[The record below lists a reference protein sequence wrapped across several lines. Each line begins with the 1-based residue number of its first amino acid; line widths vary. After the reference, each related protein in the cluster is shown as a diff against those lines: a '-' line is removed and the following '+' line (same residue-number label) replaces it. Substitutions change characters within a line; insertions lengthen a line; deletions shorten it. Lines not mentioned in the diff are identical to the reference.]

1 MTESHAPA
9 AGSDPELHLRD
20 ILNFLRR
27 NRWTIV
33 GIAAVVV
40 ASVGYYTWTRQPIYE
55 ATATIHVDEMRSVLP
70 ELAFLEQVV
79 RGAEVET
86 EMALLRSR
94 SIAEET
100 VDTLN
105 LHVRLVRPQGVRRSQ
120 LFSDLDALRS
130 ATPNTYRFT
139 LEGERYRATDRGGR
153 LLGTYAIGEAA
164 AFDGLHLVLFPTL
177 EQFPDEIILRIADFN
192 EAVQEL
198 LDHMNVF
205 LPYRDASVI
214 GVTYWGTDPEVVKQ
228 VPNTLARA
236 FIDSRQEAK
245 KTEARSTVEFLN
257 QQIAMIS
264 EQLRTAEEDL
274 VAFQE
279 GQQVVNLEAEGAQQI
294 RRLVDLQ
301 AERDILES
309 EYTSLSKLLADVQRE
324 ARDSRSDG
332 PSPYR
337 QLAAFPTFLKNQ
349 AVTELLR
356 ALTEVETE
364 RTQQASRRTPL
375 YPEVEA
381 LDNRIRQLENQLY
394 QLAVNYQESLRKQS
408 ESLNERLRAFGTQL
422 ERIPVKEVQL
432 ARLERQRKVLE
443 EVFTLLQTRLKEAEI
458 AQAVEPGDVR
468 IVDPAILPR
477 EPIRPRKARS
487 LILAVI
493 FGFTLGVGLAA
504 ARDYLD
510 ETVHTRE
517 DLIEVTELPVLGLI
531 PRIRPGSASADGRR
545 ARRLVGAREERPLAD
560 RLITQVDVG
569 NPVSEAYRAFRT
581 NITFLDLDRPPRVL
595 LFTSP
600 APSEGKSTSA
610 ANLAITLAQ
619 QKTRTLLIDCD
630 LRRGILHRVFAVP
643 KEPGL
648 TNVLLSS
655 TALSEATHTA
665 DVGGGATLH
674 FMGTGT
680 LPPNPS
686 ELLGSRRMREL
697 LDELRQLYEAILLD
711 SPPLNLVTDAAVL
724 GAAADGVILIARA
737 GTTERGALRYAR
749 EQLEAVRAPVSGVV
763 LNDVDFSGRGRYY
776 GSGSGYRYYYRY
788 YRSD

>member
-1 MTESHAPA
+1 MTDARTAS
-9 AGSDPELHLRD
+9 GRGDSDLHLRD
-20 ILNFLRR
+20 ILNFLGR
-27 NRWTIV
+27 NRWTIGGV
-33 GIAAVVV
+33 TALVV
-40 ASVGYYTWTRQPIYE
+40 AGVAYYTWTRQPVYE
-55 ATATIHVDEMRSVLP
+55 ATATIHVDQMRSVLP
-70 ELAFLEQVV
+70 ELAFLEQVI
-79 RGAEVET
+79 RGGEVET

-94 SIAEET
+94 TIAEET

-105 LHVRLVRPQGVRRSQ
+105 LHVRLVRPQGVRRAE
-120 LFSDLDALRS
+120 LFSEIEALRS
-130 ATPNTYRFT
+130 ATPNLYRFA
-139 LEGERYRATDRGGR
+139 LEGERYRVTDQDGR
-153 LLGTYAIGEAA
+153 SLGTLGIGETLTL
-164 AFDGLHLVLFPTL
+164 DGLRLVLFPTVDQL
-177 EQFPDEIILRIADFN
+177 PDEIVLRVSDFN
-192 EAVQEL
+192 HAVQAL
-198 LDHMNVF
+198 LDNINVF
-205 LPYRDASVI
+205 RPYREASVI
-214 GVTYWGTDPEVVKQ
+214 GVTYWGTDPQVVMQ
-228 VPNTLARA
+228 VPNTLARR
-236 FIDSRQEAK
+236 FIANRQAAK
-245 KTEARSTVEFLN
+245 KTEARSTVEFLRD
-257 QQIAMIS
+257 QIAMIS
-264 EQLRTAEEDL
+264 AQLRAAEEDL

-279 GQQVVNLEAEGAQQI
+279 GEQVVNLEAEGAQQI

-301 AERDILES
+301 AERDVLQS
-309 EYTSLSKLLADVQRE
+309 EYTSLSKLLADVQQAQRQGG
-324 ARDSRSDG
+324 RGG

-364 RTQQASRRTPL
+364 YTRQRSMRTAD
-375 YPEVEA
+375 YPQVGA
-381 LDNRIRQLENQLY
+381 LEERIRQLETQLY
-394 QLAVNYQESLRKQS
+394 QLAVNYQESVRKQL
-408 ESLNERLRAFGTQL
+408 ESLDERLRAFGMQL

-487 LILAVI
+487 LILALI
-493 FGFTLGVGLAA
+493 FGLTLGVGVAA

-510 ETVHTRE
+510 ETVHTRD
-517 DLIEVTELPVLGLI
+517 DLMAVTALPVLGLI
-531 PRIRPGSASADGRR
+531 PRIRPGSAAADGRHR
-545 ARRLVGAREERPLAD
+545 FARDERPLAD
-560 RLITQVDVG
+560 RLVTRQDVG

-581 NITFLDLDRPPRVL
+581 NITFLDLDRPPQVL
-595 LFTSP
+595 LLTSP

-619 QKTRTLLIDCD
+619 QRTRTLLMDCD
-630 LRRGILHRVFAVP
+630 LRRGILHRVFDVP

-655 TALSEATHTA
+655 TALAEAIHEVS
-665 DVGGGATLH
+665 VGNDATLF
-674 FMGTGT
+674 FMATGT

-697 LDELRQLYEAILLD
+697 LDELRRLYEVILLD
-711 SPPLNLVTDAAVL
+711 SPPLNLVTDAAIL

-763 LNDVDFSGRGRYY
+763 LNDVDFTGRGRYY
-776 GSGSGYRYYYRY
+776 GGGGYRYYYRY

>member
-1 MTESHAPA
+1 MAEGNAQPPR
-9 AGSDPELHLRD
+9 SDSELHLRD
-20 ILNFLRR
+20 FLNFLRR
-27 NRWTIV
+27 NRLSIL
-33 GIAAVVV
+33 GIAAVIV
-40 ASVGYYTWTRQPIYE
+40 AAIGYYTWTRQPVYE
-55 ATATIHVDEMRSVLP
+55 ATATIHVDQMRSVLP

-79 RGAEVET
+79 RGGDVET

-105 LHVRLVRPQGVRRSQ
+105 LHVRLLRPQGVRRAQ
-120 LFSDLDALRS
+120 LFGEIDALAS
-130 ATPNTYRFT
+130 ALPGVYRFALDGDRYQVTDRDGRPRGTYR
-139 LEGERYRATDRGGR
+139 
-153 LLGTYAIGEAA
+153 IGEAA
-164 AFDGLHLVLFPTL
+164 SLDGLRFVLFPTL
-177 EQFPDEIILRIADFN
+177 EQLPDEIVLRVADFN
-192 EAVQEL
+192 EAVQDL
-198 LDHMNVF
+198 LEHVNVF

-214 GVTYWGTDPEVVKQ
+214 GVTYWGTDPELVME
-228 VPNTLARA
+228 VPNTIARR
-236 FIDSRQEAK
+236 FIASRQQAK
-245 KTEARSTVEFLN
+245 KTEARSTVEFLYE
-257 QQIAMIS
+257 QIASIS
-264 EQLRTAEEDL
+264 EQLRAAEEDL

-301 AERDILES
+301 AERDVLES
-309 EYTSLSKLLADVQRE
+309 EYTSLSRLLADVQRE
-324 ARDSRSDG
+324 EGERRGDG

-337 QLAAFPTFLKNQ
+337 QLAAFPTFLRNQ

-356 ALTEVETE
+356 ALTEQETE
-364 RTQQASRRTPL
+364 RTHQARFRTAE
-375 YPEVEA
+375 YPQIEA

-394 QLAVNYQESLRKQS
+394 QLAVNYQESLHKQI
-408 ESLNERLRAFGTQL
+408 ESLNDRLREFGAQL

-468 IVDPAILPR
+468 IVDPAIQPR
-477 EPIRPRKARS
+477 QPIRPRKARS

-493 FGFTLGVGLAA
+493 FGLTLGVGAAA

-517 DLIEVTELPVLGLI
+517 ELMAVTELPVLGLI
-531 PRIRPGSASADGRR
+531 PRIRPGSAASDGRR
-545 ARRLVGAREERPLAD
+545 RRRFAGKDDRPLAD
-560 RLITQVDVG
+560 RLVTCADVG

-600 APSEGKSTSA
+600 APAEGKSTSA

-619 QKTRTLLIDCD
+619 QKSRTLLIDCD
-630 LRRGILHRVFAVP
+630 LRRGILHRVFGVA

-655 TALSEATHTA
+655 TALAEAIHKVEVGSEA
-665 DVGGGATLH
+665 VMF
-674 FMGTGT
+674 FMATGT

-686 ELLGSRRMREL
+686 ELLGSRRMRDL
-697 LDELRQLYEAILLD
+697 LDELRREYEAILLD

-788 YRSD
+788 YGGA